1 MSETKQREKKIEINT
16 PMYGYITSQFSY
28 DTILRI
34 LRDEFITAEDY
45 LELITEDGI
54 RVAVRKKDIVSI
66 EEVE

>member
-1 MSETKQREKKIEINT
+1 MSETKQREKKVEINT
-16 PMYGYITSQFSY
+16 PMYGYITSQVSY